1 MNDVREHWLRRPET
15 IRKLWIVGIIVLA
28 VLLVIGELIERHP
41 HFAGENIIGFNAWF
55 GFGSCVVMVVVAKLL
70 GFVLKRKDTYYERD

>member
-1 MNDVREHWLRRPET
+1 MT
-15 IRKLWIVGIIVLA
+15 FG
-28 VLLVIGELIERHP
+28 VLLAILVAIGAMIDTHP
-41 HFAGENIIGFNAWF
+41 HFAAEEIFAFNAWY